1 MEHKRSNFTG
11 TIGFVMAAAGS
22 AVGLGNIWRFPYLA
36 AKDNG
41 GVFIFCYI
49 ILALTFGFTLL
60 TTEIAIGRKTA
71 QSPLTAYAKLNK
83 KWGFLGVLASLVP
96 TIILPYYCAIGGWVV
111 KYLTI
116 YATGQGKSAVSDS
129 YFTKYIVS
137 DKAPIIFTV
146 IFLAATAFII
156 FSGVNKGIE
165 KYSKILM
172 PVLFLLIIGIAVYSL
187 TLSHTDETGKTRTG
201 LQGLKVY
208 LVPDF
213 SGMTLK
219 EFFTVLMDAMGQLF
233 FSISVS
239 MGIMVAY
246 GSYVKKDVNLMK
258 SINQIEIFDTVVA
271 LLAGLMIV
279 PSVYV
284 FMGTEGMSAGAG
296 LMFVSLP
303 KVFMAM
309 GKFGTVVGFVF
320 FLMVLFAAVTSSVSV
335 MEAIVASI
343 MDAFGFSRRKSSVI
357 VTAYAL
363 IGGIV
368 VCMGYNHLYF
378 ELKLPNGQI
387 GQLLDVMDYISNNCL
402 MPFVAVLTCILIGW
416 VVKPKTIIDEVT
428 LGGYKFNRRLLY
440 IAMIKVIAPV
450 FLILLLLQSVGIIR
464 F

>member
-1 MEHKRSNFTG
+1 M
-11 TIGFVMAAAGS
+11 
-22 AVGLGNIWRFPYLA
+22 
-36 AKDNG
+36 
-41 GVFIFCYI
+41 
-49 ILALTFGFTLL
+49 
-60 TTEIAIGRKTA
+60 
-71 QSPLTAYAKLNK
+71 
-83 KWGFLGVLASLVP
+83 
-96 TIILPYYCAIGGWVV
+96 
-111 KYLTI
+111 
-116 YATGQGKSAVSDS
+116 
-129 YFTKYIVS
+129 S
-137 DKAPIIFTV
+137 DKAPVIFTV

-450 FLILLLLQSVGIIR
+450 LLILLLLQSVGIIR

>member
-1 MEHKRSNFTG
+1 M
-11 TIGFVMAAAGS
+11 
-22 AVGLGNIWRFPYLA
+22 
-36 AKDNG
+36 
-41 GVFIFCYI
+41 
-49 ILALTFGFTLL
+49 
-60 TTEIAIGRKTA
+60 
-71 QSPLTAYAKLNK
+71 
-83 KWGFLGVLASLVP
+83 
-96 TIILPYYCAIGGWVV
+96 
-111 KYLTI
+111 
-116 YATGQGKSAVSDS
+116 
-129 YFTKYIVS
+129 
-137 DKAPIIFTV
+137 
-146 IFLAATAFII
+146 
-156 FSGVNKGIE
+156 
-165 KYSKILM
+165 
-172 PVLFLLIIGIAVYSL
+172 VYSL

>member
-1 MEHKRSNFTG
+1 
-11 TIGFVMAAAGS
+11 
-22 AVGLGNIWRFPYLA
+22 
-36 AKDNG
+36 
-41 GVFIFCYI
+41 
-49 ILALTFGFTLL
+49 
-60 TTEIAIGRKTA
+60 
-71 QSPLTAYAKLNK
+71 
-83 KWGFLGVLASLVP
+83 
-96 TIILPYYCAIGGWVV
+96 
-111 KYLTI
+111 
-116 YATGQGKSAVSDS
+116 
-129 YFTKYIVS
+129 
-137 DKAPIIFTV
+137 
-146 IFLAATAFII
+146 
-156 FSGVNKGIE
+156 
-165 KYSKILM
+165 M

-387 GQLLDVMDYISNNCL
+387 GQLLDVMDYSSNNCL

-428 LGGYKFNRRLLY
+428 LGGYKFKRRLLY

-450 FLILLLLQSVGIIR
+450 LLILLLLQSVGIIR